1 MAGPGFPDDLPGYM
15 KYHSYSINYSLNWNS
30 IYGMGCL
37 FGTMKTKNPVGGG
50 AGAPGGTYGSRQRP
64 SSPPKEEGADPTSVL
79 RMARAPRNDA
89 PIAFETLEGATI
101 EVGRGE
107 PSEHL
112 FRRLLGA
119 YLAGARE
126 FVVRERPN
134 IRPGTREVVRTF
146 CRRTRQPEVISDEAG
161 VLHLR
166 DLAFESQIP
175 LDQRIARMG
184 RLVVEFH
191 REAVESWSH
200 LPFLDDG
207 YWEHRDDE
215 IDRDAWYVERVAAI
229 QSGAADRGAEWL
241 GLWTTARSL
250 ERIADH
256 AVVLG
261 EVGRRLVDLP
271 NGTGPATS
279 LRQFHRQAM
288 DHLEGVL
295 GATEGSVANDLL
307 DLGDALQASGRAL
320 SDRLLPAVG
329 GGTMPPATAAAVTR
343 LLESIGRTIAY
354 AQDIAQ
360 VTLDRW
366 VPRTGVEQRTPG
378 RSATVYPAL
387 TP

>member
-1 MAGPGFPDDLPGYM
+1 MM
-15 KYHSYSINYSLNWNS
+15 TQNR
-30 IYGMGCL
+30 
-37 FGTMKTKNPVGGG
+37 VGGG
-50 AGAPGGTYGSRQRP
+50 AGASGGISGSPTRPPATPKERGTEPTVLPRAAPGGKGEA
-64 SSPPKEEGADPTSVL
+64 PP
-79 RMARAPRNDA
+79 
-89 PIAFETLEGATI
+89 AFEPSEGATLH
-101 EVGRGE
+101 VGRGE
-107 PSEHL
+107 APEHL

-126 FVVRERPN
+126 FTVRERPK
-134 IRPGTREVVRTF
+134 ITTGTREVVRTF
-146 CRRTRQPEVISDEAG
+146 CRRTRQPEITSDEGG
-161 VLHLR
+161 VLRLR
-166 DLAFESQIP
+166 DLAFENPIP

-200 LPFLDDG
+200 LPFLEDG
-207 YWEHRDDE
+207 YWERRDDE
-215 IDRDAWYVERVAAI
+215 IDRDAWYIERVAAI
-229 QSGAADRGAEWL
+229 QLDAAGRGPAWL

-261 EVGRRLVDLP
+261 EVGRHLGDLP
-271 NGTGPATS
+271 NGAGPVTS

-288 DHLEGVL
+288 EHLEGVL
-295 GATEGSVANDLL
+295 EAKEGASANDLL
-307 DLGDALQASGRAL
+307 DLGEALQTSGRAL

-343 LLESIGRTIAY
+343 ILESIGRTVAY

-366 VPRTGVEQRTPG
+366 VPEAETQGTAPRRRV
-378 RSATVYPAL
+378 AL
-387 TP
+387 SWAPSR

>member
-1 MAGPGFPDDLPGYM
+1 MAGAE
-15 KYHSYSINYSLNWNS
+15 
-30 IYGMGCL
+30 
-37 FGTMKTKNPVGGG
+37 KTI
-50 AGAPGGTYGSRQRP
+50 
-64 SSPPKEEGADPTSVL
+64 L
-79 RMARAPRNDA
+79 
-89 PIAFETLEGATI
+89 

-126 FVVRERPN
+126 FEIRERPTVSS
-134 IRPGTREVVRTF
+134 GTREVVRTF
-146 CRRTRQPEVISDEAG
+146 CRRTRQPEIISDESG
-161 VLHLR
+161 VLQLR
-166 DLAFESQIP
+166 DLAFESPIP
-175 LDQRIARMG
+175 LEQRILRMG

-200 LPFLDDG
+200 LPFLEDG
-207 YWEHRDDE
+207 YWERRDDE
-215 IDRDAWYVERVAAI
+215 IDREAWYVERVAAI
-229 QSGAADRGAEWL
+229 QLGSVASAPEWL

-271 NGTGPATS
+271 NGSGPVTS

-288 DHLEGVL
+288 EHLEGVL
-295 GATEGSVANDLL
+295 AARDGAAANDLL

-329 GGTMPPATAAAVTR
+329 GGTMPPATASAVTR
-343 LLESIGRTIAY
+343 ILESIGRTVAY
-354 AQDIAQ
+354 AQDVAQ
-360 VTLDRW
+360 VVLDRRCPKAEN
-366 VPRTGVEQRTPG
+366 PRTDPG
-378 RSATVYPAL
+378 KRVIPIPAL
-387 TP
+387 PP